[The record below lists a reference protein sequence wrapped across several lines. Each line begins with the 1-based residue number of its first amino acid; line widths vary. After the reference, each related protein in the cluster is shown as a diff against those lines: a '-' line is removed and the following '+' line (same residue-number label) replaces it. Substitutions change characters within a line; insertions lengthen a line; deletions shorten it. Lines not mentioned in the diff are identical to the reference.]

1 MMEIKY
7 YLKFTMSNRHFLDEI
22 SRKIAEQM
30 PEDPGSWGRDL
41 RRNLTASVRSVL
53 EKVDLVSREEF
64 DIQRAVLRRT
74 REKLEQLEK
83 QVAEL
88 ETLLKE
94 R

>member
-1 MMEIKY
+1 
-7 YLKFTMSNRHFLDEI
+7 MSSRHFLDEI
-22 SRKIAEQM
+22 SKKIADQM
-30 PEDPGSWGRDL
+30 PTDAGSWGRDM

-74 REKLEQLEK
+74 REKIEALEK
-83 QVAEL
+83 QVADL
-88 ETLLKE
+88 EALLKD